1 MVGAAEERSGLVDRV
16 HEVGDGAP
24 PGLGS
29 HLEQAEA
36 VVVGGVPVVGV
47 VPGVGVDAGV
57 GRHPQI
63 RLRERGHERDLQPI
77 TGDPFDLEAGLDDG
91 GGVGELDRFQRESL
105 PVSSRHLQ

>member
-36 VVVGGVPVVGV
+36 VVVGASPSWG
-47 VPGVGVDAGV
+47 
-57 GRHPQI
+57 
-63 RLRERGHERDLQPI
+63 
-77 TGDPFDLEAGLDDG
+77 
-91 GGVGELDRFQRESL
+91 
-105 PVSSRHLQ
+105 